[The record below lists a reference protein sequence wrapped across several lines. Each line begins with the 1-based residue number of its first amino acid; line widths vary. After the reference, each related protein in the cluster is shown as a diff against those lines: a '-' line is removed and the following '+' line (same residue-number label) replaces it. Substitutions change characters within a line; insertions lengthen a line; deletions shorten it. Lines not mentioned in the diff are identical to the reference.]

1 MPAAVLALLATV
13 VGFVLGLLLL
23 RVLGEKAWH
32 HAIALSVGVF
42 FAVYVGLLLQSA
54 EVAASGTAVVFA
66 LTLLFWYAG
75 MWPALASCILA
86 VVGWAMLAAVGSAQ
100 PQPQREPSSL

>member
-1 MPAAVLALLATV
+1 MRQLPPSAPLGRTIARCIVACQPQEPA
-13 VGFVLGLLLL
+13 
-23 RVLGEKAWH
+23 AWH

-54 EVAASGTAVVFA
+54 EVAASGTAVVA
-66 LTLLFWYAG
+66 VLTLLFWYAG

>member
-1 MPAAVLALLATV
+1 MPAALLALLATGA
-13 VGFVLGLLLL
+13 GFVLGLILL

-42 FAVYVGLLLQSA
+42 FVVYIALLSQNASIAIVGTSAVSV
-54 EVAASGTAVVFA
+54 

-75 MWPALASCILA
+75 FWSGLVCCILA
-86 VVGWAMLAAVGSAQ
+86 LVSYATLGAWSSQAPHVQ
-100 PQPQREPSSL
+100 QRH